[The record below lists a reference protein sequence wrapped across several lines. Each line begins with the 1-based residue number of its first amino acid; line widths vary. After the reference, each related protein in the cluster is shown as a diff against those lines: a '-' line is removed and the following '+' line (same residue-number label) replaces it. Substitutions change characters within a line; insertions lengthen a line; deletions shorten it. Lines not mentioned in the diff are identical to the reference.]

1 MTLLDYL
8 LKALVIVVCFLLA
21 VPVGTP
27 AVRALLRRVAR
38 QPQPLPPG
46 TLPAEPSASSGQHH
60 ATVDLAPSEGDA
72 VPGIVGAGEELSG
85 GYWIGLLERAALFA
99 SVLSGFPAGIA
110 VVLAV
115 KSIGRYPELRT
126 PTGSKGELF
135 IIGTFASMLWAAA
148 FAGLAYGL
156 VRLW

>member
-1 MTLLDYL
+1 MLDFV
-8 LKALVIVVCFLLA
+8 LKALIIAACFILA

-27 AVRALLRRVAR
+27 PVRALLRRVAR
-38 QPQPLPPG
+38 HDAQGPPLTPPQHQPVLVHGPG
-46 TLPAEPSASSGQHH
+46 E
-60 ATVDLAPSEGDA
+60 LAPSEADA
-72 VPGIVGAGEELSG
+72 VPGIVRAEEELAG